1 MASFV
6 YGYPYTI
13 VMKAT
18 TKLEAAKVK
27 ILKELGWDTAKTKA
41 EKADADYI
49 AWARERGA
57 WGNKAAGATVGRCL
71 VRIA

>member
-1 MASFV
+1 MTRTS
-6 YGYPYTI
+6 
-13 VMKAT
+13 
-18 TKLEAAKVK
+18 KLDAAKVK
-27 ILKELGWDTAKTKA
+27 ILKGCGFDLARTKA

-57 WGNKAAGATVGRCL
+57 WGSKAAGATVGRCL